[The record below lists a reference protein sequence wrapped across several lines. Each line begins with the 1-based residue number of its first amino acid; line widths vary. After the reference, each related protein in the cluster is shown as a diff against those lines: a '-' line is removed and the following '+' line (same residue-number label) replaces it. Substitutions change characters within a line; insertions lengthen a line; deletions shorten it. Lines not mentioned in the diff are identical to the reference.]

1 MKIAIL
7 DDEAEMREDL
17 ARYLGQTLLRDWPI
31 EASEAEVACFSS
43 PKELLEREQQDEY
56 DLVFLD
62 ILMPEMNGM
71 DVARQLRARQP
82 DMGIIFLTSS
92 EAYLLDGYRVFADGY
107 FLKPVGTDEE
117 GFNAALR
124 RVFSR
129 IGRKKRALPIRVSGR
144 NFSLPFH
151 QILYIDIQEA
161 RLHIVLQEREFH
173 LSRPYSY
180 HWAAERLLEDKRF
193 QECYHRI
200 IVNMD
205 MVANMGNM
213 SFILKNKIS
222 LPISQRRR
230 NAVKAAYMRYL
241 LEQ

>member
-1 MKIAIL
+1 M
-7 DDEAEMREDL
+7 E
-17 ARYLGQTLLRDWPI
+17 
-31 EASEAEVACFSS
+31 
-43 PKELLEREQQDEY
+43 
-56 DLVFLD
+56 
-62 ILMPEMNGM
+62 
-71 DVARQLRARQP
+71 
-82 DMGIIFLTSS
+82 
-92 EAYLLDGYRVFADGY
+92 GYRVFADGY
-107 FLKPVGTDEE
+107 FLKPVGMDEE

-129 IGRKKRALPIRVSGR
+129 SGRKKRALPIRVSGR

-151 QILYIDIQEA
+151 QILYIDIQDA

-213 SFILKNKIS
+213 SFILKNKMS